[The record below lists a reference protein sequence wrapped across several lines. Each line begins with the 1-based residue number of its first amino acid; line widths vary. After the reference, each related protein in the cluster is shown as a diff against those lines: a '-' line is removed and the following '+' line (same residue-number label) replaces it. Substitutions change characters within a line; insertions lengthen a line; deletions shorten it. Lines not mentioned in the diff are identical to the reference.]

1 MRDLFDKQDNY
12 INTRLDREDGT
23 VFVNRAVRQPARV
36 STEFADDSPAL
47 KEDLPMSPE
56 HKIYTVF
63 DITAEI
69 KRSLDALGLLRVQGE
84 ISNFK
89 RHSSGHMYF
98 SLKDARAQIKVAF
111 FRNSNMY
118 LKFRPEDGME
128 VIVRGRVSV
137 YEPRGDYQLIV
148 EYMEPVGLG
157 SLQKAFEQLKE
168 KLRSEGL
175 FDENRKKTL
184 PMLPKKVGIVTSP
197 TGAVVRDMLR
207 ILKRR
212 NAALDVLLFPAK
224 VQGAG
229 AAEEI
234 AEGIRALN
242 EHGGVDVIIVGRGGG
257 SIEDLWAFNEESV
270 ARAIVESVIP
280 VVSAVGHETDFT
292 IADFVADMRASTP
305 SNAAELVSGVREEM
319 LMNVRALEGRL
330 GRAIRRR
337 IDICRMNLERLS
349 RNRAFTVAPNKIR
362 ELAQRFDE
370 ATLRMIHGIRD
381 RTLDARRRERLL
393 TSRLKP
399 VDLSRLLARKKDVLS
414 NVRQDLTVA
423 IRAFLNFQKTR
434 FAVAAGKMDSL
445 SPLGVLARGFAIC
458 RDGEGQIVRMAS
470 DVRLGDDVRVRLASG
485 ELECEVR
492 IIRN

>member
-1 MRDLFDKQDNY
+1 MRNLFDQQDNC
-12 INTRLDREDGT
+12 ISTRLNRENGPVYRNRT
-23 VFVNRAVRQPARV
+23 GGQSVRVFPE
-36 STEFADDSPAL
+36 TTGDSPVL
-47 KEDLPMSPE
+47 KEDLAPVSE

-98 SLKDARAQIKVAF
+98 SLKDSHAQIKAAF

-148 EYMEPVGLG
+148 EHMEPVGLG

-175 FDENRKKTL
+175 FAESRKKPL

-212 NAALDVLLFPAK
+212 NATLDVLIFPAK
-224 VQGAG
+224 VQGVG
-229 AAEEI
+229 SAEEI
-234 AEGIRALN
+234 AEGIRAFN

-319 LMNVRALEGRL
+319 LMNVHALESRL

-337 IDICRMNLERLS
+337 IDIYRMNLERLS

-381 RTLDARRRERLL
+381 RMLDARRRELL
-393 TSRLKP
+393 LASRLKP
-399 VDLSRLLARKKDVLS
+399 ADLSRFLARKKDVLS
-414 NVRQDLTVA
+414 GVRQDLTVA
-423 IRAFLNFQKTR
+423 IRAFLNLQKTR

-458 RDGEGQIVRMAS
+458 WDGEGKIVRMAS
-470 DVRLGDDVRVRLASG
+470 DVRLGGDVRVRLASG
-485 ELECEVR
+485 ELECEVK